1 MKNLLIVLTLLFF
14 SSINAQT
21 DNYYK
26 NLSLANESHKI
37 SDYDKTIV
45 YSLRCLS
52 EKPKDF
58 AALYFLHNS
67 YHFLDK
73 FDISNEYGN
82 EILKLPSNE
91 KDKTMLPIVLYYQ
104 GLNYY
109 FLDQKEIACNFFR
122 TSVLTMG
129 EQVTLTLNQAKFIQ
143 DNCR

>member
-1 MKNLLIVLTLLFF
+1 M
-14 SSINAQT
+14 
-21 DNYYK
+21 
-26 NLSLANESHKI
+26 
-37 SDYDKTIV
+37 
-45 YSLRCLS
+45 
-52 EKPKDF
+52 
-58 AALYFLHNS
+58 YFLHNS

-91 KDKTMLPIVLYYQ
+91 KDKTMLSIVLYYQ
-104 GLNYY
+104 GLNYH

>member
-1 MKNLLIVLTLLFF
+1 MNKLLLTLALLFF
-14 SSINAQT
+14 SAINAQT

-37 SDYDKTIV
+37 SDYDKAIV
-45 YSLRCLS
+45 YSMRCLS
-52 EKPKDF
+52 EKPNDF
-58 AALYFLHNS
+58 AALYLLHNS

-82 EILKLPSNE
+82 EILKLPSNK
-91 KDKTMLPIVLYYQ
+91 KDKNMLSIVLYYQ

-109 FLDQKEIACNFFR
+109 FLDQKEIACNFFH

-129 EQVTLTLNQAKFIQ
+129 EQIAFTPTQVKFIQ